1 MMPHPKP
8 DSPGQQAW
16 HGEFTFPADD
26 PIYADHFP
34 HAPVVPGT
42 LIIHAFRQEATRNG
56 WQVRGIR
63 AFRFR
68 HFATPG
74 TYAFTITPTE
84 YGLHCALLP
93 CAQLYLGTG
102 NAGKPLATGELTAR
116 PARQS
121 GICARQNGICPRG
134 NDTHA
139 HNVRKDREEANAHD

>member
-1 MMPHPKP
+1 MPHPIP
-8 DSPGQQAW
+8 YSSYQPAW
-16 HGEFTFPADD
+16 HGKFTFPADD

-84 YGLHCALLP
+84 YGLRCTLTQTDEA
-93 CAQLYLGTG
+93 G
-102 NAGKPLATGELTAR
+102 NAGKPLATGELAAS
-116 PARQS
+116 PACQSDLCSRQS
-121 GICARQNGICPRG
+121 GISPQH
-134 NDTHA
+134 NDMPA
-139 HNVRKDREEANAHD
+139 HNVGKNREEANAHD

>member
-16 HGEFTFPADD
+16 HGSFTFPADD

-34 HAPVVPGT
+34 HAPLVPGT
-42 LIIHAFRQEATRNG
+42 LIIHAFRQEATRRG

-68 HFATPG
+68 HFVTPG
-74 TYAFTITPTE
+74 TYAFTLTPTE
-84 YGLHCALLP
+84 YGLRCTLTQTDEA
-93 CAQLYLGTG
+93 G
-102 NAGKPLATGELTAR
+102 NAGKPLATGELLAS
-116 PARQS
+116 PARKS
-121 GICARQNGICPRG
+121 DLCARQNSIYSRI
-134 NDTHA
+134 NDT